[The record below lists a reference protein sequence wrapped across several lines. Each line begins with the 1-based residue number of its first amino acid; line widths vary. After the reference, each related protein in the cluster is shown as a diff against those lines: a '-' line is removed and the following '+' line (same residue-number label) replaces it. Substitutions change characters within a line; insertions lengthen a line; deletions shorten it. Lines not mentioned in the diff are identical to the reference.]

1 MAAKIGSV
9 LALSLIVAYPL
20 PAFSATPADGEVTVA
35 SPALDK
41 AVWTWVDQVD
51 GEDVVFISRH
61 AGGKW
66 SARESVSSVGG
77 VNVVPAVTTV
87 GETDLVAVWTNYSG
101 PQAMLRYRR
110 LADGVWS
117 EETQYH
123 SGLSS
128 NTAPTV
134 AQDGDG
140 RLWMVWSGF
149 SGISDDIYYTI
160 WEGGAFAPARAI
172 TSNEVPDVFPVLG
185 VNGESGRPWVQWQQF
200 TDQGYVWVEST
211 WDGAVWTEAVPV
223 PAEVVEESARAERG
237 ATHRAA
243 AASTLE
249 NGDTSQSADMEIEI
263 PPFISTP
270 QSASLH
276 LPGFSVQSLPVRN
289 MINSD

>member
-1 MAAKIGSV
+1 MVAKIGSV
-9 LALSLIVAYPL
+9 LALSLIIAYPL
-20 PAFSATPADGEVTVA
+20 AALSVSPSGDEVAVD
-35 SPALDK
+35 SSALDK

-66 SARESVSSVGG
+66 SARETVSSRGG
-77 VNVVPAVTTV
+77 INVVPAVTTV
-87 GETDLVAVWTNYSG
+87 GGTDLVAVWTNYSG

-110 LADGVWS
+110 LLDGVWS

-149 SGISDDIYYTI
+149 SGISDDIYFTT

-172 TSNEVPDVFPVLG
+172 TSNDVPDVSPVLG
-185 VNGESGRPWVQWQQF
+185 VDGGSGRPWVQWQQF
-200 TDQGYVWVEST
+200 TDRGYVWVEST
-211 WDGAVWTEAVPV
+211 WDGAAWAEAIPV
-223 PAEVVEESARAERG
+223 SAGAVEQSAKA
-237 ATHRAA
+237 
-243 AASTLE
+243 E
-249 NGDTSQSADMEIEI
+249 NGTLHRRTEGSTPENEGGKASADMEVEI
-263 PPFISTP
+263 PPFITTP

-289 MINSD
+289 MVNGD